1 MWFPF
6 LFSVTLVVILL
17 PLSFSHSLKLSQIEV
32 EGTALQV

>member
-6 LFSVTLVVILL
+6 LFCVTLVILL

-32 EGTALQV
+32 EGTTLQV